1 MKKNVLR
8 FVLLFTCAIFQQGF
22 SQFELEIAFP
32 NLSFNRPVDLQN
44 AGDGSDRIFVVEQR
58 GVIRVFEN
66 NSNTASATT
75 FLDIRGRVD
84 DADNEQGLLG
94 LAFHPDYETNGYFY
108 VNYIFDP
115 GPGLDRTRISR
126 FKVSDSNPNIAEPD
140 SEFVLLEFNQDFG
153 NHNGGAIAFGPN
165 DGHLYIAVG
174 DGGSGG
180 DPLNRAQ
187 DRRQLLGS
195 ILRIDVDNQDPDMN
209 YAIPP
214 GNPYAGNTD
223 GFREEI
229 FAYGMRNPW
238 RISFDAETG
247 QLWAGDVGQGAREEV
262 DIIENGKNYGWRI
275 MEGSNCFNPPSGCQV
290 AGLELPVWEY
300 GRSLGNSITGGYV
313 YRGPGVPELQGQY
326 IYGDFGSGRIWALDV
341 SDINSPANS
350 ELLNTSLNIASFGI
364 DEQSEL
370 YICAFNGNIYRF
382 KPTTTGIP
390 GEADAIPETF
400 VLEQNFPNP
409 FNPTTNIG
417 FAISDFGFVELKI
430 YDITGR
436 LVIILVAEN
445 KEAGFHN
452 FLWGGTDSNGI
463 SQPSGIYF
471 YQLKIDKEVKQTRRM
486 VMLK

>member
-1 MKKNVLR
+1 M
-8 FVLLFTCAIFQQGF
+8 
-22 SQFELEIAFP
+22 
-32 NLSFNRPVDLQN
+32 
-44 AGDGSDRIFVVEQR
+44 
-58 GVIRVFEN
+58 
-66 NSNTASATT
+66 
-75 FLDIRGRVD
+75 
-84 DADNEQGLLG
+84 
-94 LAFHPDYETNGYFY
+94 
-108 VNYIFDP
+108 
-115 GPGLDRTRISR
+115 
-126 FKVSDSNPNIAEPD
+126 
-140 SEFVLLEFNQDFG
+140 
-153 NHNGGAIAFGPN
+153 
-165 DGHLYIAVG
+165 G

-390 GEADAIPETF
+390 GEADACLLYTSPSPRDPE
-400 VLEQNFPNP
+400 
-409 FNPTTNIG
+409 
-417 FAISDFGFVELKI
+417 
-430 YDITGR
+430 
-436 LVIILVAEN
+436 
-445 KEAGFHN
+445 
-452 FLWGGTDSNGI
+452 
-463 SQPSGIYF
+463 
-471 YQLKIDKEVKQTRRM
+471 
-486 VMLK
+486 